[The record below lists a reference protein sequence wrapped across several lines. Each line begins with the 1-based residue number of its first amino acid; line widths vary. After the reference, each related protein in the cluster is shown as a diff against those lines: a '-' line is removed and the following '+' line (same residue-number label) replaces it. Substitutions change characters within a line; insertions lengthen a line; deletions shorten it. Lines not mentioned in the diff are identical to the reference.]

1 MRSWLKRLDLS
12 TGLQLSFL
20 ISVLLC
26 LFVGAVGLY
35 TWQQQR
41 AEINFAL
48 DQDFPKVQAAFQ
60 TEEQINILQNAF
72 IHLVNVKNTNDKVA
86 RYNNAKQQLATLR
99 ELIVELNDNL
109 DEDLADLLQQQATLL
124 EHISNNIT
132 ATITLNEELNK
143 TVSKINWLHNDF
155 HNEFTALLQ
164 EMNWQQATLANNIA
178 QHPQNTQKIEQLKK
192 LQQEL
197 LLVYDFTNYEEQI
210 ITELRTQI
218 AEPSQNSTAR
228 LHNYLSYLSLLIN
241 NRITLLSKHSS
252 IITLQQILEE
262 LINFGLQPQE
272 LPTIFTLRT
281 ELNQQRQ
288 ELISQSEQV
297 FDKFR
302 QRINT
307 QIGNSKNQLHLLHN
321 IVEKSTQFNGVL
333 ILLAMLFACLFV
345 IAVNFFYI
353 RLRLLKRFQQLN
365 QAVVQLT
372 NGESDVQIAIYG
384 NDELGR
390 IAKLLRLFLFE
401 MQKKTQELELR
412 NQILLDEIDYRV
424 KVQTELENTQNE
436 LTQTAKLA
444 VVGKTLTS
452 ISHEITQPLNAMNAY
467 LFSAKRAVKKQD
479 NEAVLAYLDKIN
491 HLVERTA
498 LIVKRLRQ
506 FSRQGSGKMQ
516 AVSLND
522 CIQSAWELLETQ
534 HKNRNGQLIVP
545 SNLPN
550 VLGEDVLIEQVFVNL
565 FLNALEAIEQIPPRI
580 CIEVYSIDQ
589 HSISLWV
596 SDNGQGWPLTE
607 KLLQPFSSSKSINL
621 GLGLSISQSIME
633 QCQGEL
639 RIASTLSHNAL
650 IILNFKVIGNV

>member
-1 MRSWLKRLDLS
+1 MKNRL
-12 TGLQLSFL
+12 
-20 ISVLLC
+20 LLN
-26 LFVGAVGLY
+26 FVH
-35 TWQQQR
+35 
-41 AEINFAL
+41 
-48 DQDFPKVQAAFQ
+48 K
-60 TEEQINILQNAF
+60 LQN
-72 IHLVNVKNTNDKVA
+72 
-86 RYNNAKQQLATLR
+86 
-99 ELIVELNDNL
+99 
-109 DEDLADLLQQQATLL
+109 QA
-124 EHISNNIT
+124 
-132 ATITLNEELNK
+132 
-143 TVSKINWLHNDF
+143 
-155 HNEFTALLQ
+155 
-164 EMNWQQATLANNIA
+164 
-178 QHPQNTQKIEQLKK
+178 
-192 LQQEL
+192 
-197 LLVYDFTNYEEQI
+197 
-210 ITELRTQI
+210 
-218 AEPSQNSTAR
+218 QNSTAR

-272 LPTIFTLRT
+272 LPTIFSLRT

-288 ELISQSEQV
+288 ELISQSEMV

-372 NGESDVQIAIYG
+372 NGESDVQIGIYG

-467 LFSAKRAVKKQD
+467 LFSAKRAVRKQD
-479 NEAVLAYLDKIN
+479 NEAILTYLDKIN

-506 FSRQGSGKMQ
+506 FSRQGSGKMR

-522 CIQSAWELLETQ
+522 SIQSAWELLETQ
-534 HKNRNGQLIVP
+534 HKNRNTQLIVP

-550 VLGEDVLIEQVFVNL
+550 VLGEDVLIEQIFVNL
-565 FLNALEAIEQIPPRI
+565 FLNALEAIEHIPPKI
-580 CIEVYSIDQ
+580 CIEVHSIDQ
-589 HSISLWV
+589 QSISLWV

-650 IILNFKVIGNV
+650 IILNFKVIENV

>member
-1 MRSWLKRLDLS
+1 MKTWFKHLDLS

-20 ISVLLC
+20 VSVLLC
-26 LFVGAVGLY
+26 LFVGGVGLY

-41 AEINFAL
+41 SEINFAL

-72 IHLVNVKNTNDKVA
+72 VHLVNVKNTNDKVA
-86 RYNNAKQQLATLR
+86 RYNNAKQQLTTLK
-99 ELIVELNDNL
+99 ELIIELNENL
-109 DEDLADLLQQQATLL
+109 DDQLTDLLHQQSQLL
-124 EHISNNIT
+124 EQISANIT
-132 ATITLNEELNK
+132 ATLTLNEELNK

-164 EMNWQQATLANNIA
+164 EMSWQQSTLANNIA
-178 QHPQNTQKIEQLKK
+178 LHPQNTQKVEQLKK

-218 AEPSQNSTAR
+218 TEPSQNSAVR

-241 NRITLLSKHSS
+241 NRIALLDKHSS
-252 IITLQQILEE
+252 IITIQQILTE
-262 LINFGLQPQE
+262 LIRFGLNPQE
-272 LPTIFTLRT
+272 LPTLFSLRT
-281 ELNQQRQ
+281 DLHQQQ
-288 ELISQSEQV
+288 QQLITQSESV
-297 FDKFR
+297 FDAFR

-333 ILLAMLFACLFV
+333 ILLAMLLACIFV

-372 NGESDVQIAIYG
+372 NGEDDVKIAIYG

-412 NQILLDEIDYRV
+412 NQILLDEIDYRI
-424 KVQTELENTQNE
+424 KVQTALENTQNE
-436 LTQTAKLA
+436 LTQAAKLA
-444 VVGKTLTS
+444 AVGKTLTS

-467 LFSAKRAVKKQD
+467 LFSAKRAAKKQNID
-479 NEAVLAYLDKIN
+479 AVLTYLDKIN

-506 FSRQGSGKMQ
+506 FSRQGSGKIQ
-516 AVSLND
+516 AVNLTD

-534 HKNRNGQLIVP
+534 HKNRQGRLTIPAQLPYI
-545 SNLPN
+545 
-550 VLGEDVLIEQVFVNL
+550 LGEDVLIEQVFVNL
-565 FLNALEAIEQIPPRI
+565 FLNSLEAIEHVAPHI
-580 CIEVYSIDQ
+580 CIEIANIDENC
-589 HSISLWV
+589 IRLWV
-596 SDNGQGWPLTE
+596 SDNGKGWPLTE
-607 KLLQPFSSSKSINL
+607 KLLQPFASSKSINL

-639 RIASTLSHNAL
+639 RIASTLEHNAL
-650 IILNFKVIGNV
+650 IILTFKVTQDV